1 MVGRNHLLASPKSRS
16 LRATATPIPLH
27 RKPSLARPRLAYG
40 PLGKGPAALWG
51 SPALPQI
58 SRRGWAEESVAGV
71 CWAQVFE
78 GREWFF

>member
-1 MVGRNHLLASPKSRS
+1 MGGNYSAGLSQKQGSQNNRHSCS
-16 LRATATPIPLH
+16 LH
-27 RKPSLARPRLAYG
+27 RKPSQEARLAYR

-78 GREWFF
+78 GWE